1 VVQAREKQFWC
12 VRRFPV
18 RRVEGVWGGAL
29 LPLSVIAYGLIV
41 MVLLPGRTV
50 RAGLK
55 STTEDLGQA
64 QTTDETKIVEF
75 TLRNRNGMTAK
86 IINYGATLRE
96 LWVPDHHGKLTD
108 VVLGFDDVQGYL
120 GRHPHFGGTIGR
132 YANRIAKGQF
142 TLDGKTYQLALNNGP
157 NSLHGGMVGFDH
169 RAWKGEQIEN
179 AQGVSVR
186 FTYVSKDGEEN
197 FPGTLTTTVM
207 YTLTDENELK
217 LEYTAE
223 TDKSTPLNL
232 TNHTYF
238 NLTGSGDVLGH
249 VLYLN
254 ADEYTPTDDHLIPTG
269 ELRSVEGT
277 PLDFRKPT
285 AIGVRIG
292 KLKEV
297 GGYDHNFVVKGT
309 NGTLRLAATVKD
321 PKSGRKMEVW
331 TTEPGIQFY
340 SAVHLDGVIGKGG
353 VAYQKYG
360 ALCLETQH
368 YPDSPNHA
376 NFPSTILTPDARFH
390 SQTIYKF
397 LTK

>member
-1 VVQAREKQFWC
+1 MARAD
-12 VRRFPV
+12 V
-18 RRVEGVWGGAL
+18 
-29 LPLSVIAYGLIV
+29 
-41 MVLLPGRTV
+41 
-50 RAGLK
+50 K
-55 STTEDLGQA
+55 STSEVCA
-64 QTTDETKIVEF
+64 QPQTGEEIKIVEY
-75 TLRNRNGMTAK
+75 TLRNRRGMTAK
-86 IINYGATLRE
+86 LINYGATLTQ
-96 LWVPDHHGKLTD
+96 LWVPDHKGKAGD
-108 VVLGFDDVQGYL
+108 VVLGFDDVQSYFGK
-120 GRHPHFGGTIGR
+120 HPHFGGTIGR

-142 TLDGKTYQLALNNGP
+142 ALDGKTYQLALNDGP
-157 NSLHGGMVGFDH
+157 NCLHGGTVGFDH
-169 RAWKGEQIEN
+169 RVWKGEQFDS

-186 FTYVSKDGEEN
+186 FTYISKDGEEN

-238 NLTGSGDVLGH
+238 NLAGSGDILRY

-254 ADEYTPTDDHLIPTG
+254 ADEYTPTDAGLIPTG
-269 ELRSVEGT
+269 EIRSVEGT

-285 AIGVRIG
+285 EIGARIA

-331 TTEPGIQFY
+331 TTEPAIQFY
-340 SAVHLDGVIGKGG
+340 SAIHLNGSVIGKGG

-376 NFPSTILTPDARFH
+376 NFPSTILTPDTRFH
-390 SQTIYKF
+390 SETIYKF
-397 LTK
+397 FTK

>member
-1 VVQAREKQFWC
+1 VGVG
-12 VRRFPV
+12 RFV
-18 RRVEGVWGGAL
+18 L
-29 LPLSVIAYGLIV
+29 SLSVIAYGLIA
-41 MVLLPGRTV
+41 MALPPGRIV
-50 RAGLK
+50 RTDLK
-55 STTEDLGQA
+55 ATTTIEDLR
-64 QTTDETKIVEF
+64 QTTDDTKIVEY
-75 TLRNRNGMTAK
+75 TLRNRSGMTAK
-86 IINYGATLRE
+86 LINYGATLTQ
-96 LWVPDHHGKLTD
+96 LWVPDRHRKTTD
-108 VVLGFDDVQGYL
+108 VVLGFDNLQEYL
-120 GRHPHFGGTIGR
+120 GNRPHFGGTIGR
-132 YANRIAKGQF
+132 YANRIAKGHF

-157 NSLHGGMVGFDH
+157 NSLHGGMAGFD
-169 RAWKGEQIEN
+169 RRVWKGEQIEN

-186 FTYVSKDGEEN
+186 FTYVSQDGEEN

-223 TDKSTPLNL
+223 TDKSTALNL

-238 NLTGSGDVLGH
+238 NLAGSGDVLGH

-254 ADEYTPTDDHLIPTG
+254 ADEYTPTDAGLIPTG
-269 ELRSVEGT
+269 EIRSVDGT

-285 AIGVRIG
+285 AIGARIG
-292 KLKEV
+292 KLTEV

-309 NGTLRLAATVKD
+309 NGTLRLAAIVKE

-340 SAVHLDGVIGKGG
+340 SAIHLDGVIGKGG
-353 VAYQKYG
+353 AAYQKYG

-376 NFPSTILTPDARFH
+376 NFPSTILTPDGRFH

-397 LTK
+397 LSK

>member
-1 VVQAREKQFWC
+1 MGAW
-12 VRRFPV
+12 VRTILPV
-18 RRVEGVWGGAL
+18 T
-29 LPLSVIAYGLIV
+29 VIVYGLIATI
-41 MVLLPGRTV
+41 LLTGRAL

-55 STTEDLGQA
+55 ATTEAFA
-64 QTTDETKIVEF
+64 QLQTADDTKIVEY
-75 TLRNRNGMTAK
+75 TLRNRRGMTAK
-86 IINYGATLRE
+86 IMNYGATLRE
-96 LWVPDHHGKLTD
+96 LWVPDHKGKPTD
-108 VVLGFDDVQGYL
+108 VVLGFDDLQGYL
-120 GRHPHFGGTIGR
+120 GKHPHFGGTMGR

-142 TLDGKTYQLALNNGP
+142 TLDGKTYQLALNDGTNC
-157 NSLHGGMVGFDH
+157 LHGGTVGFDH
-169 RAWKGEQIEN
+169 RVWKGEQIEN

-232 TNHTYF
+232 TNHSYF
-238 NLTGSGDVLGH
+238 NLAGSGDILEH

-254 ADEYTPTDDHLIPTG
+254 ADEYTPTDANLIPTG
-269 ELRSVEGT
+269 EIRSVEGT

-285 AIGVRIG
+285 AIGARIG

-297 GGYDHNFVVKGT
+297 GGYDHNFAVKGT
-309 NGTLRLAATVKD
+309 NGTLRLAATVRD

-340 SAVHLDGVIGKGG
+340 SAIHLNGSVIGKGG
-353 VAYQKYG
+353 VAYPKYA

-368 YPDSPNHA
+368 YPDSPNHP
-376 NFPSTILTPDARFH
+376 NFPSTILTPEGRFH

-397 LTK
+397 FIK

>member
-1 VVQAREKQFWC
+1 MKL
-12 VRRFPV
+12 
-18 RRVEGVWGGAL
+18 WGGL
-29 LPLSVIAYGLIV
+29 VLSLNVIAYGLSA

-50 RAGLK
+50 KAGLK
-55 STTEDLGQA
+55 TTTAEDSTQVQTADEA
-64 QTTDETKIVEF
+64 QIIEY
-75 TLRNRNGMTAK
+75 TLRNRRGMIAK

-96 LWVPDHHGKLTD
+96 LWVPDRQGKATD
-108 VVLGFDDVQGYL
+108 VVLGFDDVRAYFEK
-120 GRHPHFGGTIGR
+120 HPHFGGTIGR

-142 TLDGKTYQLALNNGP
+142 TLDGKTYQLALNDGN
-157 NSLHGGMVGFDH
+157 NCLHGGTVGFDH
-169 RAWKGEQIEN
+169 RVWKGEQIEN
-179 AQGVSVR
+179 SQGVSVR

-197 FPGTLTTTVM
+197 FPGTVTATVM

-223 TDKSTPLNL
+223 TDKSTPVNL
-232 TNHTYF
+232 TNHSYF
-238 NLTGSGDVLGH
+238 NLSGGGDVLEH

-254 ADEYTPTDDHLIPTG
+254 ADEYTPTDAGLIPTG
-269 ELRSVEGT
+269 EIRSVEGT

-285 AIGVRIG
+285 AIGARIA

-297 GGYDHNFVVKGT
+297 GGYDHNFAVKGT

-340 SAVHLDGVIGKGG
+340 SAIHLNGITGKRGA
-353 VAYQKYG
+353 VYQKYG

-368 YPDSPNHA
+368 YPDSPNHS
-376 NFPSTILTPDARFH
+376 NFPSTILGPDARFR

-397 LTK
+397 FVK